1 MDGSTTLGVL
11 FGLGLG
17 AASCLV
23 VVVNGQ
29 TPAPA
34 KAPAFEVASIKENV
48 SASDNASVRAQP
60 GGRVSVSN
68 NSLRN
73 IIRNA
78 YNVQNYQIVGG
89 PDWINTVRWDITAK
103 APDDAPP
110 QQLLLMLRT
119 LLADRY
125 KLVVRHEARE
135 VPIYALVLAR
145 TEGALGAQVRASSVD
160 CAALF
165 AAAKAKGEVPPPTT
179 NGRPTC
185 GTRVTRGNMMTTGI
199 AMTDLARNLAPFAGR
214 PVVDKTGLSG
224 VYDLDLTWTPEQGPG
239 PDGTVSQAAPS
250 SDGVSLFTAVQE
262 QLGLKLDAQRGPV
275 DVLVIESAQRPVE
288 D

>member
-1 MDGSTTLGVL
+1 MDGNTTLRVL
-11 FGLGLG
+11 FGLGMG
-17 AASCLV
+17 AAACL

-29 TPAPA
+29 TPTKPHE
-34 KAPAFEVASIKENV
+34 FEVASIKENV
-48 SASDNASVRAQP
+48 SGSDNASVRAQP

-68 NSLRN
+68 NSLRS

-78 YNVQNYQIVGG
+78 YSVQNYQIVGG

-103 APDDAPP
+103 APEDAPP

-119 LLADRY
+119 LLADRF
-125 KLVVRHEARE
+125 KLVIRNETRE
-135 VPIYALVLAR
+135 MPIYALSIAR
-145 TEGALGAQVRASSVD
+145 ADGRLGPQLRSSNTD
-160 CAALF
+160 CAAIF
-165 AAAKAKGEVPPPTT
+165 AAAKAKGEAPPPTT

-185 GTRVTRGNMMTTGI
+185 GTRTTRGNMMTTGV
-199 AMTDLARNLAPFAGR
+199 AMSDFARNLAPFAGR

-224 VYDLDLTWTPEQGPG
+224 VFDLDLTWTPEQGPAG
-239 PDGTVSQAAPS
+239 PEGTQSQTAPS
-250 SDGVSLFTAVQE
+250 IDGVSLFTAVQE

-275 DVLVIESAQRPVE
+275 DVVVIESAERPVE

>member
-1 MDGSTTLGVL
+1 MCSHRALRYVVALAAVAYAIAVHAQDGS
-11 FGLGLG
+11 
-17 AASCLV
+17 
-23 VVVNGQ
+23 
-29 TPAPA
+29 
-34 KAPAFEVASIKENV
+34 PAFEVASVRENT

-60 GGRVSVSN
+60 GGRVSVTN

-78 YNVQNYQIVGG
+78 YNIQNYQIIGG

-110 QQLLLMLRT
+110 QQLLLMVRT
-119 LLADRY
+119 LLSDRF
-125 KLVVRHEARE
+125 KLVVRNETRE
-135 VPIYALVLAR
+135 MPIYALVLAR
-145 TEGALGAQVRASSVD
+145 PDGRLGTQLRASNVD

-165 AAAKAKGEVPPPTT
+165 ASARARGEAPQPTT

-185 GTRVTRGNMMTTGI
+185 GTRTTRGGMMTTGV
-199 AMTDLARNLAPFAGR
+199 AMADFARNLGPFTGR
-214 PVVDKTGLSG
+214 PVVDMTGLTG
-224 VYDLDLTWTPEQGPG
+224 VYDLDLTWTPEEAPPG
-239 PDGTVSQAAPS
+239 PDGTLTQRPPS
-250 SDGVSLFTAVQE
+250 NDGGSLYTAVQE

-275 DVLVIESAQRPVE
+275 DVLVIDSVERPIQ

>member
-1 MDGSTTLGVL
+1 MDGNTTLGVL

-17 AASCLV
+17 AAACL

-29 TPAPA
+29 TPPSPA
-34 KAPAFEVASIKENV
+34 AFEVASVKENV
-48 SASDNASVRAQP
+48 SVSDNASVRAQP

-103 APDDAPP
+103 APGDAPP

-119 LLADRY
+119 LLADRF
-125 KLVVRHEARE
+125 KLVVRHEQRE
-135 VPIYALVLAR
+135 MPIYALTRAR
-145 TEGALGAQVRASSVD
+145 ADGQLGPQLRASSAD
-160 CAALF
+160 CAAIF
-165 AAAKAKGEVPPPTT
+165 AAAKAKGETPPPTT

-185 GTRVTRGNMMTTGI
+185 GTRTTRGNMMTTGV
-199 AMTDLARNLAPFAGR
+199 AVTDLARNLAPFVGR
-214 PVVDKTGLSG
+214 LVVDKTDLDG
-224 VYDLDLTWTPEQGPG
+224 VYDLELTWVPEQGPSG
-239 PDGTVSQAAPS
+239 PEGTSAQAVPS
-250 SDGVSLFTAVQE
+250 SDGVSLFTAVHE
-262 QLGLKLDAQRGPV
+262 QLGLKLDAQRGQV
-275 DVLVIESAQRPVE
+275 DVLVVESAQRPVE

>member
-1 MDGSTTLGVL
+1 M
-11 FGLGLG
+11 G
-17 AASCLV
+17 AAACL

-29 TPAPA
+29 TPPN
-34 KAPAFEVASIKENV
+34 PSAFEVASIKENV
-48 SASDNASVRAQP
+48 SGGDNASVRAQP

-73 IIRNA
+73 IVRNA
-78 YNVQNYQIVGG
+78 YNVQNYQIIGG

-103 APDDAPP
+103 AADDATPP
-110 QQLLLMLRT
+110 QLLLMLRT
-119 LLADRY
+119 LLADRF
-125 KLVVRHEARE
+125 KLVARHEQRE
-135 VPIYALVLAR
+135 MPIYALVIAR
-145 TEGALGAQVRASSVD
+145 ADGRLGPQLHSSSTD

-165 AAAKAKGEVPPPTT
+165 AAAKAKGEALSPTT

-185 GTRVTRGNMMTTGI
+185 GTRTTRGTMMTSGA
-199 AMTDLARNLAPFAGR
+199 AMADLARNLSAFAGR

-224 VYDLDLTWTPEQGPG
+224 VFDLDLTWSPEQGPSG
-239 PDGTVSQAAPS
+239 PDGTALPPASS

-262 QLGLKLDAQRGPV
+262 QLGLKLDAQRAPV

>member
-1 MDGSTTLGVL
+1 MNTQLLRSLSASAVVFTLAS
-11 FGLGLG
+11 GLL
-17 AASCLV
+17 A
-23 VVVNGQ
+23 Q

-34 KAPAFEVASIKENV
+34 ARPAFEVASIKRNV

-60 GGRVSVSN
+60 GGRVTVTN

-78 YNVQNYQIVGG
+78 YNLQNFQIIGG
-89 PDWINTVRWDITAK
+89 PDWINTERWDISAK

-110 QQLLLMLRT
+110 QQMLLMVRT
-119 LLADRY
+119 LLADRF
-125 KLVVRHEARE
+125 KLVVRNETRE
-135 VPIYALVLAR
+135 LPIFALVVSR
-145 TEGALGAQVRASSVD
+145 SDNQLGPQLRRSSVD

-165 AAAKAKGEVPPPTT
+165 AAARGRGQEPPPTT

-185 GTRVTRGNMMTTGI
+185 GTRTTRGNMMTTGV
-199 AMTDLARNLAPFAGR
+199 AMSDFARNLAPFTGR
-214 PVVDKTGLSG
+214 PVVDKTGLTG
-224 VYDLDLTWTPEQGPG
+224 AFDVDLTWTPDPAPPG
-239 PDGTVSQAAPS
+239 PDVPAPQAAQPG
-250 SDGVSLFTAVQE
+250 DGVSLFTAVQE

-275 DVLVIESAQRPVE
+275 AVLVIDSAERPAE

>member
-1 MDGSTTLGVL
+1 MDGSTTLRVL
-11 FGLGLG
+11 FGLGMG

-23 VVVNGQ
+23 VVNGQ
-29 TPAPA
+29 TPP
-34 KAPAFEVASIKENV
+34 KPVAFEVASIKENV

-78 YNVQNYQIVGG
+78 YNVQNYQIIGG
-89 PDWINTVRWDITAK
+89 PDWINTTRWDITAK

-110 QQLLLMLRT
+110 PQLLLMLRT
-119 LLADRY
+119 LLADRF
-125 KLVVRHEARE
+125 KLAVRNETRE
-135 VPIYALVLAR
+135 FPIYALIIAR
-145 TEGALGAQVRASSVD
+145 PDGKPGSQLRASSVD
-160 CAALF
+160 CAAVF

-185 GTRVTRGNMMTTGI
+185 GTRVTRGNMMTTGVTM
-199 AMTDLARNLAPFAGR
+199 ADLARNIAPFAGR
-214 PVVDKTGLSG
+214 PVVDKTGLTG
-224 VYDLDLTWTPEQGPG
+224 AFDIDLTWEPEDAPG
-239 PDGTVSQAAPS
+239 PDGTARPAAPS
-250 SDGVSLFTAVQE
+250 TDGGHLFTAIQE
-262 QLGLKLDAQRGPV
+262 QLGLKLDSQRGPV
-275 DVLVIESAQRPVE
+275 DVLVIDSAQRPTE

>member
-1 MDGSTTLGVL
+1 MV
-11 FGLGLG
+11 
-17 AASCLV
+17 
-23 VVVNGQ
+23 
-29 TPAPA
+29 
-34 KAPAFEVASIKENV
+34 
-48 SASDNASVRAQP
+48 
-60 GGRVSVSN
+60 
-68 NSLRN
+68 
-73 IIRNA
+73 
-78 YNVQNYQIVGG
+78 
-89 PDWINTVRWDITAK
+89 
-103 APDDAPP
+103 
-110 QQLLLMLRT
+110 RT
-119 LLADRY
+119 LLADRF

-145 TEGALGAQVRASSVD
+145 TDGTLGAQVRASSVD
-160 CAALF
+160 CAAVF
-165 AAAKAKGEVPPPTT
+165 AAAKAKGEVPAPTT

-239 PDGTVSQAAPS
+239 PDGTVSQATPS

>member
-23 VVVNGQ
+23 VIVNGQ
-29 TPAPA
+29 TRPAPA
-34 KAPAFEVASIKENV
+34 AFEVASIRENV
-48 SASDNASVRAQP
+48 SGGDNASVRAQP

-68 NSLRN
+68 NSLRS

-89 PDWINTVRWDITAK
+89 PEWINTVRWDISAK

-110 QQLLLMLRT
+110 PQLLLMLRT
-119 LLADRY
+119 LLADRF
-125 KLVVRHEARE
+125 KLAIRNETRE
-135 VPIYALVLAR
+135 MPIYALTLAR
-145 TEGALGAQVRASSVD
+145 ADGRLGSQLRSSNVD
-160 CAALF
+160 CAAIF
-165 AAAKAKGEVPPPTT
+165 AAAKARGEAPPPTT

-185 GTRVTRGNMMTTGI
+185 GTRTTRGNMSTTGVSM
-199 AMTDLARNLAPFAGR
+199 ADLARNLSPFAGR

-224 VYDLDLTWTPEQGPG
+224 VYDLDLTWTPEQGPPG
-239 PDGTVSQAAPS
+239 ADGTASQAATS
-250 SDGVSLFTAVQE
+250 SDSVSLFTAVQE

-275 DVLVIESAQRPVE
+275 DVLVVESAQRPVE

>member
-1 MDGSTTLGVL
+1 MDGSTTLQVL
-11 FGLGLG
+11 FGLGMG
-17 AASCLV
+17 AAACL

-29 TPAPA
+29 TPP
-34 KAPAFEVASIKENV
+34 KPHAFEVASIKENV
-48 SASDNASVRAQP
+48 SGGDNASVRAQP

-89 PDWINTVRWDITAK
+89 PEWINTVRWDITAK

-110 QQLLLMLRT
+110 QELLLMLRT
-119 LLADRY
+119 LLADRF
-125 KLVVRHEARE
+125 KLVIRNESRE
-135 VPIYALVLAR
+135 MPIYALILAR
-145 TEGALGAQVRASSVD
+145 ADGRLGSQLRVSNVD
-160 CAALF
+160 CAAIF
-165 AAAKAKGEVPPPTT
+165 AAAKTTGQVPPPTT

-185 GTRVTRGNMMTTGI
+185 GTRTTRGNMTTTGV
-199 AMTDLARNLAPFAGR
+199 AMSDLARNLAPFAGR

-224 VYDLDLTWTPEQGPG
+224 AFDLDLTWTPEQGPSASE
-239 PDGTVSQAAPS
+239 GTQPPAAPS
-250 SDGVSLFTAVQE
+250 TDGVSLFTAVQE

-275 DVLVIESAQRPVE
+275 DVVVIESAERPVE